1 MEQPIYGDVL
11 FVINFSMD
19 FLSLYLC
26 AKLLH
31 LAPKAWR
38 LACAAAVG
46 AVYGVVSLFLPLP
59 TLLSLAVHIAL
70 SALLCMIAFSPK
82 QPLHVIKSM
91 ALFYGIGF
99 LLGGSMTAIYH
110 LLNQYLY
117 EDRIFYAGNYETVQ
131 KNVGAKSV
139 LLLAAVS
146 AVLVFVFGRIFL
158 KQAKTQ
164 TATLSF
170 CLDGRQFDLTAMVDS
185 GNLLADSVTG
195 TPVAF
200 VNYDAVKADLPPAWQ
215 AFFANPTTAYLAR
228 LPYQMAKRVR
238 ILYAVGVAGEKSTLF
253 CLRPDAVSVNGAGQ
267 KLLLAFTPPN
277 AREFGSY
284 TALLPSLP

>member
-31 LAPKAWR
+31 LAPKTWH
-38 LACAAAVG
+38 LVLAAALG
-46 AVYGVVSLFLPLP
+46 AVYGVVSVFLPLP

-70 SALLCMIAFSPK
+70 GALLCVIAFSPRK
-82 QPLHVIKSM
+82 PAHLAKSM

-131 KNVGAKSV
+131 KNVGARAV

-164 TATLSF
+164 TARLAF
-170 CLDGRQFDLTAMVDS
+170 CIDGRQMELDAMVDS

-200 VNYDAVKADLPPAWQ
+200 VKYDAVKTALPSAWQ
-215 AFFANPTTAYLAR
+215 AFFANPTTAHLAS

-238 ILYAVGVAGEKSTLF
+238 ILYAVGIAQEKTALF
-253 CLRPDAVSVNGAGQ
+253 CLRPDAVCVDGVEQ

-277 AREFGSY
+277 TRDFGSY